1 MSDHNNLRV
10 EIKIPKKKQ
19 KATMNKYKGMHLS
32 LRQLQANYY

>member
-19 KATMNKYKGMHLS
+19 KATMYDP
-32 LRQLQANYY
+32 ANLDNDID